1 VYNLVGL
8 LHKEIPLGEVPKSP
22 SRQKRGPCKVRAS
35 VACVVRLP
43 GPGVL
48 WDSHPLYS
56 RGVQVGL
63 YHQRECEDLIF
74 EMNRV
79 CPRL

>member
-1 VYNLVGL
+1 M
-8 LHKEIPLGEVPKSP
+8 
-22 SRQKRGPCKVRAS
+22 RAS